1 MPKKKKSK
9 KKKTKKTK
17 KKKSSKKRRKIKR
30 VSKTKR
36 SAAKRSKKKNID
48 KSSSNDQIIKTK
60 PEWVKRGLANKT
72 QYQKKYSDS
81 IKNNNS
87 FWKKE
92 GKRITWIKPY
102 KKIKDVKYS
111 KDEVKIKWFEDG
123 TLNASAN
130 CIDRH
135 LKDKKD
141 KTAIIWVGDDP
152 KDTQK
157 ISYKQLHQK
166 VSKAANG
173 LKKLGIQKGDR
184 VTIYLTMIPELAIL
198 MLACA
203 RIGAVHSIIFGGF
216 SAESIS
222 GRVNDC
228 KSEYIITADE
238 GVRGGKTIPLKAT
251 TDEAL
256 SNCPDVKKCIVV
268 KRTGNYVYW
277 DQDRD
282 VWYHDLIK
290 DVPNYCEPEEMNAE
304 DPLFILYTSGSTGKP
319 KGVLH
324 TTGGYMVYASMT
336 HQYIFNYKPNDI
348 YWCTA
353 DIGWV
358 TGHSY
363 IIYGPLANGATT
375 IMFEGVPNYPDSSRW
390 WQIVDK
396 YKVNTF
402 YTAPTAIRALMREGD
417 GPVNKTTRKSLKLL
431 GTVGEPINPE
441 AWMWYYKTVGNSKCP
456 IVDTWWQTE
465 TGGILIAPQTGAIPL
480 KPGSATKP
488 FYGIKPVLVNK
499 DGKEIKGEGE
509 GRLCIAQSWPGQ
521 MRTVYG
527 DHQRFIDTYFSQ
539 FDGKYFT
546 GDGCKRDKDG
556 YYWITGRVDDVIIV
570 SGHNLGTA
578 EIESAFVAHPKVAEA
593 AVVGYPHDIKGNGL
607 YCYVTLNAGESE
619 TGDLDRELKLWV
631 RKQIGPLATP
641 DLIHFTPG
649 LPKTRSGKI
658 MRRILRKI
666 AANEHGQL
674 GDTTTLADP
683 GVVDS
688 LVENRKNT

>member
-1 MPKKKKSK
+1 VGKRSRKKRKAKKIRKTRKTRKTRKVKRKKKRTKIKKFSK
-9 KKKTKKTK
+9 KQL
-17 KKKSSKKRRKIKR
+17 
-30 VSKTKR
+30 VSKDSEGNEVFKVSEKWSKQALVNR
-36 SAAKRSKKKNID
+36 SR
-48 KSSSNDQIIKTK
+48 
-60 PEWVKRGLANKT
+60 
-72 QYQKKYSDS
+72 YQKKYNLS
-81 IKNNNS
+81 IKENDK

-92 GKRITWIKPY
+92 GKRISWIKPY
-102 KKIKDVKYS
+102 TKIKDIKYS
-111 KDEVKIKWFEDG
+111 KDDVRIRWFYDG

-135 LKDKKD
+135 LKKNGK

-152 KDTQK
+152 TVYKR
-157 ISYKQLHQK
+157 ISYKELHK
-166 VSKAANG
+166 NVCKAANA
-173 LKKLGIQKGDR
+173 LKNIGVKKGDK
-184 VTIYLTMIPELAIL
+184 VTIYLTMIPELAYT

-216 SAESIS
+216 SPDSIAT
-222 GRVNDC
+222 RINDC
-228 KSEYIITADE
+228 ESDYLITADE
-238 GVRGGKTIPLKAT
+238 GVRGGKIIPLKQIA
-251 TDEAL
+251 DEAL
-256 SNCPDVKKCIVV
+256 VQCPDIKKCIVV
-268 KRTGNYVYW
+268 KRTGNQVNW
-277 DQDRD
+277 DHERD
-282 VWYHDLIK
+282 VSYEEIVANASTK
-290 DVPNYCEPEEMNAE
+290 CEPEEMNAE

-336 HQYIFNYKPNDI
+336 HQYIFDYKPKDV
-348 YWCTA
+348 YFCSA

-363 IIYGPLANGATT
+363 IIYGPLSNAATT
-375 IMFEGVPNYPDSSRW
+375 VMFEGIPTYPDFSRW

-396 YKVNTF
+396 YKVNIF
-402 YTAPTAIRALMREGD
+402 YTAPTAIRALMKEGD
-417 GPVNKTTRKSLKLL
+417 GPVKKTSRKSLKLL

-441 AWMWYYKTVGNSKCP
+441 AWMWYYNVVGDSKCP

-465 TGGILIAPQTGAIPL
+465 TGGILIAPQPGAIDL

-488 FYGIKPVLVNK
+488 FYGIKPVIV
-499 DGKEIKGEGE
+499 DESGKVLKGACK
-509 GRLCIAQSWPGQ
+509 GRLCMSQSWPGQ

-527 DHQRFIDTYFSQ
+527 NHKRFIETYFSQ

-546 GDGCKRDKDG
+546 GDGCRRDKDG

-578 EIESAFVAHPKVAEA
+578 EIESAFVAHSRVAEA

-607 YCYVTLNAGESE
+607 YCYVTLNAGEQPS
-619 TGDLDRELKLWV
+619 GDLERELKLWV
-631 RKQIGPLATP
+631 RKQIGPIATP
-641 DLIHFTPG
+641 DIIQFAPG

-666 AANEHGQL
+666 AANEHNNL

-683 GVVDS
+683 SVVDS
-688 LVENRKNT
+688 LIDNRQNKI

>member
-1 MPKKKKSK
+1 MAKRKKLKNKRKKLKRKKIIKSDSKELIFKVPKKWSN
-9 KKKTKKTK
+9 
-17 KKKSSKKRRKIKR
+17 
-30 VSKTKR
+30 
-36 SAAKRSKKKNID
+36 SAYVNRAKY
-48 KSSSNDQIIKTK
+48 
-60 PEWVKRGLANKT
+60 E
-72 QYQKKYSDS
+72 KKYKLS
-81 IKNNNS
+81 IKDNEG

-92 GKRITWIKPY
+92 GKRINWIKPY
-102 KKIKDVKYS
+102 TKIKDVKYS
-111 KDEVKIKWFEDG
+111 KTEVKIKWFYDG
-123 TLNASAN
+123 TLNASTN

-135 LKDKKD
+135 LAKNKN

-152 KDTQK
+152 KVSKEIT
-157 ISYKQLHQK
+157 YKDLHK
-166 VSKAANG
+166 NVCKAANG
-173 LKKLGIQKGDR
+173 LKELGIKKGDR
-184 VTIYLTMIPELAIL
+184 VTIYLTMIPELAYV

-203 RIGAVHSIIFGGF
+203 RIGAIHSIIFGGF
-216 SAESIS
+216 SPDSIA

-228 KSEYIITADE
+228 QSDYIITADE
-238 GVRGGKTIPLKAT
+238 GVRGGKIIPLKKI

-256 SNCPDVKKCIVV
+256 KSCPNIKKCVVV
-268 KRTGNYVYW
+268 KRTGNEINWV
-277 DQDRD
+277 DGRD
-282 VWYHDLIK
+282 IWYDDITK
-290 DVPNYCEPEEMNAE
+290 SASNNCEPEEMDAE

-324 TTGGYMVYASMT
+324 TTGGYMVYTSMT
-336 HQYIFNYKPNDI
+336 HQYIFDYKKKDI
-348 YWCTA
+348 YWCSA

-363 IIYGPLANGATT
+363 IIYGPLSNGATT
-375 IMFEGVPNYPDSSRW
+375 IMFEGVPNYPDNSRW
-390 WQIVDK
+390 WQIIDK
-396 YKVNTF
+396 YKVNIF
-402 YTAPTAIRALMREGD
+402 YTAPTALRALMKEGE
-417 GPVNKTTRKSLKLL
+417 GPVKKTSRKSLKLL

-441 AWMWYYKTVGNSKCP
+441 AWLWYYKVIGDSRCP

-465 TGGILIAPQTGAIPL
+465 TGGILISPQPGAIDL

-488 FYGIKPVLVNK
+488 FYGIKPVIVDEK
-499 DGKEIKGEGE
+499 GKTLKGACR

-546 GDGCKRDKDG
+546 GDGCRRDEDG

-578 EIESAFVAHPKVAEA
+578 EIESAFVAHSKVAEA

-607 YCYVTLNAGESE
+607 YCYVTLNAGEKPSGE
-619 TGDLDRELKLWV
+619 LNRELKLWV
-631 RKQIGPLATP
+631 RKQIGPIATP
-641 DLIHFTPG
+641 DLIQFAPG

-666 AANEHGQL
+666 AANEHDQL

-683 GVVDS
+683 TVVES
-688 LVENRKNT
+688 LVENRQNK